1 MEHKTYYTLEQCTSD
16 FERQT
21 IAMLAVLNMQMTS
34 IVGNGQPGRISKLED
49 RVSALERFQW
59 KMIGG
64 SSALGAVVGV
74 ISSWVLHLLSR

>member
-1 MEHKTYYTLEQCTSD
+1 MEQKTYYTIDQCTSD

-34 IVGNGQPGRISKLED
+34 LVGNGQPGRISKLED
-49 RVSALERFQW
+49 RISALERFQW

-64 SSALGAVVGV
+64 SSALGAIVG
-74 ISSWVLHLLSR
+74 IASSWLLHLVQ